1 MLPSD
6 CLADVL
12 TWQLVHFLTETGLN
26 NRMEWLEFV
35 FRVRFVKVA
44 FLEFM
49 ISVNA
54 MNMRT

>member
-6 CLADVL
+6 CLEDVL

-35 FRVRFVKVA
+35 FSVRFVKVA

-49 ISVNA
+49 ISVYS
-54 MNMRT
+54 MKIRT